1 MLIRDKVD
9 ILELLLEPASCPK
22 KIMRLKMSWIRLMLQ
37 EEESL

>member
-9 ILELLLEPASCPK
+9 IIELLLEPVSCPK
-22 KIMRLKMSWIRLMLQ
+22 KIMRQKMNWIRQMLQ